1 MDEFESSVGTLVSY
15 AAVRQ
20 RLEEMVIA
28 QQKACEQLQQS
39 VSIW

>member
-1 MDEFESSVGTLVSY
+1 MDEFESSVGNLGVY

-28 QQKACEQLQQS
+28 QQKACEILQHS
-39 VSIW
+39 VL